1 MKIHVAIVIIITIIA
16 QVSIGD
22 MHKRFDERI
31 PFCRWPTI
39 ILYIYLYFCAD
50 IEIDVFPGWG
60 GSYYPPPAA
69 RPEVVIVSPATNYMP
84 LPGGQAMMPQ
94 PYNGMS
100 MGGTGYYQQQQGY
113 QYQYQQYNTP
123 PYPQW

>member
-1 MKIHVAIVIIITIIA
+1 MRPYYE
-16 QVSIGD
+16 D
-22 MHKRFDERI
+22 
-31 PFCRWPTI
+31 PCRYSHHHHHHRPN
-39 ILYIYLYFCAD
+39 

-94 PYNGMS
+94 PYTGMS
-100 MGGTGYYQQQQGY
+100 QGGAGYYQQQQGY